1 MTTWTCETLLAL
13 GLVTGCVAPAGL
25 PATPPVVA
33 AQAPLQMLMETP
45 PGISVYDGSRV
56 SPLSVKGPNPFN
68 PAWTPDGRVVYVS
81 GKQIW
86 IDDRQVGTLPP
97 QLQPLLP
104 SMARDGTILFAA
116 IGPDTQPDANMHIM
130 AMKSDGSGL
139 HELTQGMAPVIA
151 PSGKWIAYTNQIDA
165 PYHRYIWRMNTDG
178 TGKQQLTDI
187 NDPNW
192 PDANYAAI
200 SPDETQIAIFSG
212 KENDRNTLTQ
222 SIFTFGH
229 RDIAVIPA
237 TGGPRRHLTASQ
249 PVTTQAAL
257 AAAPPTQLI
266 VADEPAWTPDGKSLI
281 YTAMLKR
288 AAETWIIDADGSN
301 ARLFYPKLRGLV
313 RVPLKP

>member
-86 IDDRQVGTLPP
+86 IDDQQVGTLPP

-116 IGPDTQPDANMHIM
+116 IGPDT
-130 AMKSDGSGL
+130 
-139 HELTQGMAPVIA
+139 
-151 PSGKWIAYTNQIDA
+151 
-165 PYHRYIWRMNTDG
+165 
-178 TGKQQLTDI
+178 
-187 NDPNW
+187 
-192 PDANYAAI
+192 
-200 SPDETQIAIFSG
+200 
-212 KENDRNTLTQ
+212 
-222 SIFTFGH
+222 
-229 RDIAVIPA
+229 
-237 TGGPRRHLTASQ
+237 GGPRRHLTASQ

-266 VADEPAWTPDGKSLI
+266 V
-281 YTAMLKR
+281 
-288 AAETWIIDADGSN
+288 
-301 ARLFYPKLRGLV
+301 